1 MTKKANGAR
10 PLTPPVRRTDVSLAI
25 SVALDDN
32 HSSHLRRC
40 RPWSR
45 DITVTPL
52 VFSSEVVLLQLHGAG
67 PFRFGGCYFA
77 AEIIGLSETVFHPL
91 AFGLRRLS
99 AIRHCQVTPNRL
111 I

>member
-1 MTKKANGAR
+1 MAPVPAIAGKPCMTKKANGAR

-52 VFSSEVVLLQLHGAG
+52 VFSSEVVLPQLHGRGRSASG
-67 PFRFGGCYFA
+67 AATSPLKLLVSARRFF
-77 AEIIGLSETVFHPL
+77 ILSLL
-91 AFGLRRLS
+91 A
-99 AIRHCQVTPNRL
+99 
-111 I
+111 